1 MLKVII
7 VLVAMAGLLVISA
20 CGEEPNPSPAPPAP
34 GQIVSEA
41 PTTAAAPT
49 PAAEAPMPT
58 PEVATITGS
67 LSPDIEADMDAAM
80 SLFYGEFSGSLLIA
94 KDDAVLM
101 SKGYGMADYENAIP
115 NTPRT
120 VFPLGQV
127 TLQFTAAAIMQLQE
141 KGLLDVKAPISDY
154 LPDYPNGE
162 SITIHH
168 LLTHTSGIPYF
179 GQFMDQA
186 QIHGSQLPV
195 EEVIDLFRDEPLEFV
210 PGEEWSYS
218 NSGYVL
224 LGYLIGKLSGST
236 YQQYLEENFFQ
247 PFGMADTAYDRPGDL
262 TAGRAR
268 GYNEDLT
275 EAEVFDLTTSHGA
288 GALASTV
295 EDLYLWYRALNSAQ
309 LLAPDS
315 IDMMFTPYVETVPY
329 DIFDSGYG
337 WFIAGANSP
346 PYVMGGNMFRGYH
359 AMIRIYRK
367 DDLVII
373 MLGNT
378 EEHPP
383 SGIPT
388 NWKVT
393 SVLATIA
400 LDE

>member
-1 MLKVII
+1 MSLLPWDDIFAEQLATDII
-7 VLVAMAGLLVISA
+7 VEQRHYAYS
-20 CGEEPNPSPAPPAP
+20 
-34 GQIVSEA
+34 
-41 PTTAAAPT
+41 
-49 PAAEAPMPT
+49 
-58 PEVATITGS
+58 
-67 LSPDIEADMDAAM
+67 
-80 SLFYGEFSGSLLIA
+80 EFSESILIA
-94 KDDAVLM
+94 RDDAVLL

-120 VFPLGQV
+120 VFPIGGV
-127 TLQFTAAAIMQLQE
+127 TYQFTAAAIMQLQE

-162 SITIHH
+162 SITIHQ
-168 LLTHTSGIPYF
+168 LLTHTSGIPGY
-179 GQFMDQA
+179 GQFMDPA

-195 EEVIDLFRDEPLEFV
+195 EEVIDLFRDEPLDFV
-210 PGEEWSYS
+210 PGEEFSYN

-224 LGYLIGKLSGST
+224 LGYLIEKLSGST
-236 YQQYLEENFFQ
+236 YQQFLRENFFQ
-247 PFGMADTAYDRPGDL
+247 PLGMADTAYDRPGDVI
-262 TAGRAR
+262 AGRAK

-275 EAEVFDLTTSHGA
+275 EAEVFAFTTSHGA

-329 DIFDSGYG
+329 DIFDYGYG
-337 WFIAGANSP
+337 WIIAESASL
-346 PYVMGGNMFRGYH
+346 PYVMGGNRFPGYH

-367 DDLVII
+367 DDIVVI

-378 EEHPP
+378 WDPKP
-383 SGIPT
+383 TMGRIPM
-388 NWKVT
+388 NWRAS

-400 LDE
+400 LIK